1 MTPTLVLFIECMPA
15 SDLSPL
21 PVNTA
26 LLLPLLLKEEA
37 IEAFCSS
44 AALLLLHLP
53 VMTACSVLFCTESA

>member
-1 MTPTLVLFIECMPA
+1 MSA

-26 LLLPLLLKEEA
+26 LLPAAAVPLLLKDDV
-37 IEAFCSS
+37 IEPFCSS